1 MSTAPHAHDTL
12 RAQVWQANLDLVGAG
27 LVILTWGNASGVD
40 RHRGTML
47 IKPSGVA
54 YGQLRPE
61 DLVTV
66 ALDDGR
72 KVDGDLNPSSDT
84 PTHRALYRAF
94 PCLGGIVHTHSP
106 GAVAWAQAGRAIP
119 CLGTTHADHFA
130 GPVPVTRQLTPG
142 EIATNY
148 EENLGAVI
156 VECFRQGDIDPDT
169 VPAVLVPGHGPF
181 TWGKDAAAAVRHAV
195 ILEAVADMARRT
207 LALNPSAAIPE
218 ELSRKHFRRKHGPDA
233 YYGQR

>member
-1 MSTAPHAHDTL
+1 MGTTSHADETL
-12 RAQVWQANLDLVGAG
+12 RTQVWQANLDLVKAG

-40 RHRGTML
+40 RQHGTLL

-54 YGQLRPE
+54 YNQLRAE

-72 KVDGDLNPSSDT
+72 KVSGDLNPSSDT

-94 PCLGGIVHTHSP
+94 PSLGGIVHTHSP

-130 GPVPVTRQLTPG
+130 GPVPVTRQLTPE
-142 EIATNY
+142 EIADNY
-148 EENLGAVI
+148 EENIGAVI
-156 VECFRQGDIDPDT
+156 VECFRRGGIDPDT

-181 TWGKDAAAAVRHAV
+181 TWGKDAFAAVRHAV
-195 ILEAVADMARRT
+195 ILEAVADMAHRT
-207 LALNPSAAIPE
+207 LAINPSAAIPE